1 MMRSTTRL
9 NTVLLAASVA
19 IALSGCGLSA
29 DRGGVR
35 SSQTNSLACTS
46 RVTPDCSGY
55 LYANPRP
62 GTVVVT
68 APKSSAVNNREFFWS
83 PSSPIGSDLTVCAT
97 FVNGQG
103 FDQQG
108 VVLRLH
114 PLPSGRV
121 SGVTVTRNVWMGAFN
136 VFNYHVWNTEADP
149 SSPFT
154 QFGSTIVSPLPISPA
169 TYPLNLCART
179 VASSNRV
186 QFVVWTQGQAMP
198 AWGSALQGGEATI
211 PASAPSAGRGGWFAG
226 HLRPGTN
233 MRYANLSIN
242 GVVQTDL
249 P

>member
-1 MMRSTTRL
+1 M
-9 NTVLLAASVA
+9 
-19 IALSGCGLSA
+19 LSGCGLGA
-29 DRGGVR
+29 NGGGVR
-35 SSQTNSLACTS
+35 SSQTGSLACTS

-83 PSSPIGSDLTVCAT
+83 PSSPIGTDLTVCAT
-97 FVNGQG
+97 FFSGQG
-103 FDQQG
+103 LDQQG

-114 PLPSGRV
+114 TLPNGRV
-121 SGVTVTRNVWMGAFN
+121 SGITVTRNVWMGAFD

-154 QFGSTIVSPLPISPA
+154 QFGSTIVSPLPVSPA

-179 VASSNRV
+179 VASSNQV
-186 QFVVWTQGQAMP
+186 QFVVWTNGQAMP
-198 AWGSALQGGEATI
+198 AWGSALQGGEAAI
-211 PASAPSAGRGGWFAG
+211 PAGAPSAGRGGWFAG
-226 HLRPGTN
+226 HLRPGTS
-233 MRYANLSIN
+233 MRYANLSVD